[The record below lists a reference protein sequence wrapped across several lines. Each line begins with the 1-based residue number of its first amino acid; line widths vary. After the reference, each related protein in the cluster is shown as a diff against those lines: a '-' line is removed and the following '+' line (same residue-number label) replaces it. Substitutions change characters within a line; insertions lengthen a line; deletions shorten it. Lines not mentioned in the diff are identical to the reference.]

1 MKLSFVEK
9 DSAEFEKPSRFK
21 DIFVTMVE
29 SGQVLVVE
37 NDDIPELEKFQRTLY
52 TMARRY
58 IPKDLKL
65 QTVRKESVLI
75 CRLMEKKYR
84 PKTLGQLLELTR
96 KKVVADLRTLNL
108 FQPDVEAQL
117 EDYLAADPQ

>member
-9 DSAEFEKPSRFK
+9 DSAEFEKPSKFK
-21 DIFVTMVE
+21 DIFVQMVE
-29 SGQVLVVE
+29 TGQVLVVE
-37 NDDIPELEKFQRTLY
+37 NEDIPELEKFQRTLY

-65 QTVRKESVLI
+65 QTVRKDSVLI

-96 KKVVADLRTLNL
+96 KKVVADLQSLNL
-108 FQPDVEAQL
+108 FQPNVDAQL
-117 EDYLAADPQ
+117 EDYLAAYQQ